1 MKISHIY
8 KCLPIALLSLVGC
21 SDDFLDRVPQD
32 EIASETF
39 WKSEKD
45 TELALNG
52 CYGFVGAS
60 VYDAYV
66 DAYADNSYAQY
77 PWESNATIVSS
88 GDINSTMNDGYNYE
102 GIRRFNY
109 FLDNV
114 DKSPTPEALKNQ
126 YKSEVRVL
134 RAWSY
139 YNLSKKFGAVPLI
152 TGFTLNPSD
161 VIIPPTPETQ
171 VMQFVK
177 DELEAAIPHLA
188 DQPQYKSRIG
198 KAAAKILKARVHL
211 FNKEW
216 DEAALMAQ
224 EVMGMGYQLFQ
235 VTNLTTEDF
244 IDDYSSFID
253 FVDEED
259 RINFYKGLRSYET
272 LFWEVN
278 EGNSEVIMEAEYIPE
293 SDWVYSSGINTL
305 HLADNAGGGW
315 SSITPTQSMV
325 NSYWNRNG
333 ESFTPPSVTDRASAY
348 NNGNYS
354 PAYLNEFKNRD
365 TRLYASIL
373 YPGALWNSL
382 EPGYVF
388 SWNKGGS
395 NISKTG
401 YNYRKLVDPS
411 ESAQSGKWKGPQ
423 NFPIIRYAEVLLIY
437 AEAKNE
443 NSGPD
448 ATIYDALDLIRNR
461 VGMPVID
468 RNLINNQDQLRDLIR
483 NERRIELAGEG
494 YRWDDIRRW
503 NIEEQ
508 VMTDIYSID
517 NDLTQERRW
526 EPKFSRFPYPQVAV
540 DRNPNLKDAQSAKGY

>member
-1 MKISHIY
+1 
-8 KCLPIALLSLVGC
+8 
-21 SDDFLDRVPQD
+21 
-32 EIASETF
+32 
-39 WKSEKD
+39 
-45 TELALNG
+45 
-52 CYGFVGAS
+52 
-60 VYDAYV
+60 
-66 DAYADNSYAQY
+66 
-77 PWESNATIVSS
+77 
-88 GDINSTMNDGYNYE
+88 
-102 GIRRFNY
+102 
-109 FLDNV
+109 
-114 DKSPTPEALKNQ
+114 
-126 YKSEVRVL
+126 
-134 RAWSY
+134 
-139 YNLSKKFGAVPLI
+139 
-152 TGFTLNPSD
+152 
-161 VIIPPTPETQ
+161 
-171 VMQFVK
+171 
-177 DELEAAIPHLA
+177 
-188 DQPQYKSRIG
+188 
-198 KAAAKILKARVHL
+198 
-211 FNKEW
+211 
-216 DEAALMAQ
+216 
-224 EVMGMGYQLFQ
+224 
-235 VTNLTTEDF
+235 
-244 IDDYSSFID
+244 
-253 FVDEED
+253 
-259 RINFYKGLRSYET
+259 
-272 LFWEVN
+272 
-278 EGNSEVIMEAEYIPE
+278 ME
-293 SDWVYSSGINTL
+293 
-305 HLADNAGGGW
+305 
-315 SSITPTQSMV
+315 SITPTQSMV

-526 EPKFSRFPYPQVAV
+526 EHKFSLLSYLR
-540 DRNPNLKDAQSAKGY
+540 LL